1 MHLTTSWNNYACQL
15 WNPYTSESISILE
28 GIQKFAC
35 IVCLGQRCLDYETM
49 LHHLQLDIP
58 MLLTRC
64 RYLKI
69 TTMFNIHYF
78 PTGVFMRHSIL
89 STRH

>member
-15 WNPYTSESISILE
+15 WNPYTSESISTLE

-35 IVCLGQRCLDYETM
+35 IVCLGQRCLDYEAM

-58 MLLTRC
+58 MLLTHCEKFKTRTHAVITSMF
-64 RYLKI
+64 RFARTQYLFLFY
-69 TTMFNIHYF
+69 T
-78 PTGVFMRHSIL
+78 
-89 STRH
+89 